1 MMIES
6 WAVLRGLAIATFVGL
21 CATAAIA
28 DDSGSGGEP
37 TEVGG
42 ATLGRMGEPAAVD
55 PNTVKFSEAESRL
68 WMSDHLHNIARPARL
83 YYQFTRG
90 GSLEEGFS
98 DNVYLDVVQLNA
110 DGTKDTNV
118 QFFSGER
125 AQPSSPDNVTNVR
138 GNPVLGV
145 YMRGDVYDMN
155 RLTQGSWRYFQ
166 RRIKAAL
173 SERAVIEAATITF
186 NGRIVAAKRITITP
200 YANDPHRVQIEQ
212 FVAKRYEFLL
222 SEEIPGTIY
231 QIHTV
236 VPGASEEDKPLLEET
251 LTLKSVEFRS

>member
-1 MMIES
+1 MIES

-90 GSLEEGFS
+90 GSLEEGTS
-98 DNVYLDVVQLNA
+98 
-110 DGTKDTNV
+110 
-118 QFFSGER
+118 R
-125 AQPSSPDNVTNVR
+125 ARKVAQATMAEVR
-138 GNPVLGV
+138 
-145 YMRGDVYDMN
+145 
-155 RLTQGSWRYFQ
+155 
-166 RRIKAAL
+166 AAMKL
-173 SERAVIEAATITF
+173 I
-186 NGRIVAAKRITITP
+186 
-200 YANDPHRVQIEQ
+200 
-212 FVAKRYEFLL
+212 
-222 SEEIPGTIY
+222 
-231 QIHTV
+231 
-236 VPGASEEDKPLLEET
+236 
-251 LTLKSVEFRS
+251 